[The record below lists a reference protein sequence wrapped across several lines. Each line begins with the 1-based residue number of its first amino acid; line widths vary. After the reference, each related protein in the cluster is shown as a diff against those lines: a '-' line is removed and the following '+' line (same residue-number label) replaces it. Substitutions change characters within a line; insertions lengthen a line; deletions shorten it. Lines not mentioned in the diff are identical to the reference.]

1 MRAVDDCG
9 KEVFLDGWMCTV
21 SADYKMMIYRR
32 KPSCAAYSK
41 LNIEGRAVVLS
52 AQSEERTTFWY
63 SRSLLCCELCTCGG
77 SATLT

>member
-9 KEVFLDGWMCTV
+9 KEVFLDGWMCTA

-41 LNIEGRAVVLS
+41 LNIGGRAVVL
-52 AQSEERTTFWY
+52 
-63 SRSLLCCELCTCGG
+63 CCEL
-77 SATLT
+77 